1 MSGDINNKILDADE
15 KNLIKK
21 YPLAAFFVLAY
32 VFFFLML
39 MVIGGIFTLVPISP
53 FVLDWLTAI
62 ASWMP
67 NVAAVLVVGII
78 SGRSAQR
85 KLISGWLTWRVHP
98 GWYLFGLMPLVIAV
112 TLAGGYIALGGT
124 PAAASTSI
132 TGTSL
137 FWMIIF
143 NLIQGA
149 TGEEL
154 GWRGFAL
161 PRLQQRYSPLVS
173 ALILG
178 LAIAGWHSILHLI
191 VPTSIPEWLFWLE
204 LVCYS
209 VIVMWGYN
217 RSGSLVIVSLFHF
230 ASNFGFAFVTNGLG
244 WVSLENIFWVYTVV
258 YALWALGIIW
268 VAGKR
273 FLQKP
278 TPATDI

>member
-1 MSGDINNKILDADE
+1 MKNTTLSVNE

-21 YPLAAFFVLAY
+21 YPLVAFFVLAY
-32 VFFFLML
+32 VFFFLVL
-39 MVIGGIFTLVPISP
+39 MVIGGIFTLVSISP

-62 ASWMP
+62 ASWTP

-209 VIVMWGYN
+209 VIVAWGYN

>member
-1 MSGDINNKILDADE
+1 MSGAMKNKTLAANE

-21 YPLAAFFVLAY
+21 YPLGAFFVLAD
-32 VFFFLML
+32 VFFFLTL
-39 MVIGGIFTLVPISP
+39 MVIGGIFTLVSISP

-62 ASWMP
+62 ASWTP

-78 SGRSAQR
+78 SGRRGIGNLFA
-85 KLISGWLTWRVHP
+85 GWYQWRVHP

-112 TLAGGYIALGGT
+112 TLAGGYIALGGK

-132 TGTSL
+132 TGTTL
-137 FWMIIF
+137 FWMIVF

-161 PRLQQRYSPLVS
+161 PRLQQRYSRLIS

-178 LAIAGWHSILHLI
+178 LAIAVWHSILHL
-191 VPTSIPEWLFWLE
+191 VAPTPIPEWLFWLE
-204 LVCYS
+204 IVCYS
-209 VIVMWGYN
+209 VIVAWGYN

-230 ASNFGFAFVTNGLG
+230 ASNFGFAFVTTGLG
-244 WVSLENIFWVYTVV
+244 WVSLENIFWGYTVV
-258 YALWALGIIW
+258 YVLWALGIVW
-268 VAGKR
+268 VEGKR

-278 TPATDI
+278 APTTAI